1 MTPITAVFQFKI
13 QYEIIISFKN
23 LDLHPADFVTK
34 PKNDFAQRNYR
45 KMAVLLGWEIFAG
58 KGETEG
64 MGVGVEK
71 LQSWLIVF

>member
-1 MTPITAVFQFKI
+1 
-13 QYEIIISFKN
+13 
-23 LDLHPADFVTK
+23 
-34 PKNDFAQRNYR
+34 
-45 KMAVLLGWEIFAG
+45 MAVLLGWESFAG